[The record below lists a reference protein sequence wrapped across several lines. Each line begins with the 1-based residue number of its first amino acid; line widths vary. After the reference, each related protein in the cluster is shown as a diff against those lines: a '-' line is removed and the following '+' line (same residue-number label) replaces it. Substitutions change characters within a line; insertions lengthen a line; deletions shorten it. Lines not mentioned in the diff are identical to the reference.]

1 MFDIPDPVSMYES
14 AKTAGLERD
23 IADALVSSTLSA
35 AITALWVSGSSKWA
49 LWMGEG
55 QALKDS
61 ATVQYLTLTRSPK
74 TKFLVLTVPQDLTDP
89 NNLSRF
95 QTESMEKTK

>member
-35 AITALWVSGSSKWA
+35 AITAMWVSGVAKWA
-49 LWMGEG
+49 IWTGEG
-55 QALKDS
+55 QALKDA
-61 ATVQYLTLTRSPK
+61 ATVQYLTLKNSPK
-74 TKFLVLTVPQDLTDP
+74 TNFLTLTVPKDLLDAD
-89 NNLSRF
+89 NLSRF
-95 QTESMEKTK
+95 QTEEKTK